1 MAFCLG
7 SYLARPKE
15 FLILNLDL
23 FFGTGTLMTSC
34 VAKSFSEKLAI
45 TLRLIEHLIRIGQV
59 TCEIC
64 SILQNVRP
72 KCHYTHLV

>member
-1 MAFCLG
+1 
-7 SYLARPKE
+7 
-15 FLILNLDL
+15 
-23 FFGTGTLMTSC
+23 
-34 VAKSFSEKLAI
+34 LAI

-72 KCHYTHLV
+72 KCHDTHLV